1 MNRYQKQRKYN
12 LNIDVVVK
20 FLPREFA
27 VVLATVILF
36 VKPIEAEFASQVHGT
51 NPQQTREFLFTVDG
65 DPIEAEIMNSILSET
80 FSTYGLVIN
89 MSDFRHALEAFTHKI
104 GKGSG
109 DGVYDPFLTRMANHN
124 MGTSASYGRDENS
137 ITGIPADVTEANF
150 ERQALRSLFL
160 LPSPT

>member
-1 MNRYQKQRKYN
+1 
-12 LNIDVVVK
+12 
-20 FLPREFA
+20 
-27 VVLATVILF
+27 
-36 VKPIEAEFASQVHGT
+36 
-51 NPQQTREFLFTVDG
+51 LFTVDG
-65 DPIEAEIMNSILSET
+65 DPIEAEIMNTILSET
-80 FSTYGLVIN
+80 FSAYGLVIN

-109 DGVYDPFLTRMANHN
+109 VGVYDPFLTRTANHN
-124 MGTSASYGRDENS
+124 TGTSASYGRDENS